1 MILPTWLGV
10 FSCNCIK
17 CQGCAL
23 FMMVK
28 IRPEI
33 QIIIFSKMSES
44 EGTCPRIICLIN
56 SSRRNENPGGVL
68 AVADDGGI
76 VFS

>member
-1 MILPTWLGV
+1 MQLYKVSGIG
-10 FSCNCIK
+10 
-17 CQGCAL
+17 L
-23 FMMVK
+23 FMMIK
-28 IRPEI
+28 IRPER
-33 QIIIFSKMSES
+33 QIIFSKMSES